1 MGVQEGIEKGRVQPL
16 GGTHGGAWLGGSP
29 GCLRGG
35 GLGRGSW
42 SFRAQGCPTAGPVG
56 SGQLFNI
63 FRKPPR
69 KLVGQ
74 RLRPVRPTGLTFVSG
89 PLSRE
94 SRLCVLQREEHR
106 GARHTLGPPWG
117 GLGGPTWRQGQPSP
131 RRPQLGFQRGGP
143 APRPGR
149 DLDCHEASRE
159 GEVKPAPLVGDAR
172 DTHSRDPHRTRG
184 VEGQTSRGDP
194 WGREGSVRRA
204 GGSR

>member
-1 MGVQEGIEKGRVQPL
+1 MGVQEGIEKGQVQPL

-42 SFRAQGCPTAGPVG
+42 SFRAQGCLTAGPVG
-56 SGQLFNI
+56 SEQLFNI

-94 SRLCVLQREEHR
+94 SRLCVLEAGAAESATATTRLPER
-106 GARHTLGPPWG
+106 GPSALPGP
-117 GLGGPTWRQGQPSP
+117 
-131 RRPQLGFQRGGP
+131 
-143 APRPGR
+143 
-149 DLDCHEASRE
+149 
-159 GEVKPAPLVGDAR
+159 
-172 DTHSRDPHRTRG
+172 
-184 VEGQTSRGDP
+184 
-194 WGREGSVRRA
+194 
-204 GGSR
+204 